1 MNCLLQATHLWALIV
16 AFHLSFTF
24 AFFMGANE
32 VSNAFATSVGSGAI
46 SLRAAYVLA
55 TFVESAGGILMGY
68 KVLETLRFK
77 VIDLSMYEDAPNE
90 LVLVAYNVGCAMW
103 MCFATLA
110 RLPVSSTHSHIG
122 SIIGFSLVMRGPA
135 GLHMDKVITI
145 VISWI
150 VSPAL
155 SGLVSALLYLLFDIA
170 VLRRKDTLKAG
181 FISMPF
187 FYFAVFTFN
196 TFMVIYGGSKC
207 KYF

>member
-1 MNCLLQATHLWALIV
+1 
-16 AFHLSFTF
+16 
-24 AFFMGANE
+24 
-32 VSNAFATSVGSGAI
+32 FATSVGSGAI
-46 SLRAAYVLA
+46 SLKAAYVLA

-90 LVLVAYNVGCAMW
+90 LLLGQVAVLGGKLRLVHCILIASNVGCAMW

-150 VSPAL
+150 VSP
-155 SGLVSALLYLLFDIA
+155 V
-170 VLRRKDTLKAG
+170 RRC
-181 FISMPF
+181 
-187 FYFAVFTFN
+187 N
-196 TFMVIYGGSKC
+196 C
-207 KYF
+207 